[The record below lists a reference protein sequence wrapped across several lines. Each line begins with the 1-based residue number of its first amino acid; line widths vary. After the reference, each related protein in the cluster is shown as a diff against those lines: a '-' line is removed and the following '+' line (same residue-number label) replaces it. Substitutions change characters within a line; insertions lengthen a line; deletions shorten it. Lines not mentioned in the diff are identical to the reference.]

1 MHSELLQGSHVC
13 MNNLNRLL
21 GLIGLSLRGG
31 SRFRLSSG
39 SRLGLSGGSILGLS
53 IGLRIRGSLDWSCT
67 LDL

>member
-1 MHSELLQGSHVC
+1 